1 MSSSNKT
8 KIKPLAL
15 VIIVLPMLLAIV
27 YYAFFASDRYVSS
40 AQVVVRQA
48 ESSSQASI
56 PGLAL
61 LMSSVDPV
69 SREETLYLHEYIISH
84 DMLQVLQEQ
93 LDWSAHFSGRWND
106 PLYWLPK
113 DAPSEEVLKFYQR
126 LVQAR
131 YDETTG
137 LLMVEV
143 QALEP
148 DFAEKVLEL
157 ILQQSERFVNDI
169 SKGIAQDQ
177 LDFAKKELT
186 EATERYEQSKEAMMQ
201 FQSSSN
207 LLNAQATAEARSMI
221 IADLEAEISKENT
234 KLKNLLSSLGANT
247 PQVRAQ
253 RTRIRSLEQQLV
265 VENKRLV
272 SEASGDK
279 LNVVAAQY
287 RMLEIDVG
295 IAEEIYKT
303 SVTIV
308 ENAKLEA
315 TKKIRSLIRV
325 VQPNMPEE
333 PIYPRR
339 LYNLLTLFIAL
350 CLLYGITRFVL
361 ASIED
366 HRE

>member
-1 MSSSNKT
+1 MLPLNKI
-8 KIKPLAL
+8 KIKPLA
-15 VIIVLPMLLAIV
+15 VAMIIVPMLLAIV
-27 YYAFFASDRYVSS
+27 YYAFFASSRYVSS

-48 ESSSQASI
+48 ESSAQANI

-84 DMLQVLQEQ
+84 DMLQVLQEK
-93 LDWSAHFSGRWND
+93 LDWSQHFSGRWND
-106 PLYWLPK
+106 PLYWLPD

-137 LLMVEV
+137 LLTVEV
-143 QALEP
+143 QTLEP
-148 DFAEKVLEL
+148 DFAEQVLEE
-157 ILQQSERFVNDI
+157 ILAQSETFVNDI
-169 SKGIAQDQ
+169 SQGIAKDQ
-177 LDFAKKELT
+177 LDFAQKELM
-186 EATERYEQSKEAMMQ
+186 EATGRYEKTKEAMMQ

-207 LLNAQATAEARSMI
+207 LLNAQATAEARAMI
-221 IADLEAEISKENT
+221 IADLESVISKENA
-234 KLKNLLSSLGANT
+234 KLKSLLSTLNSQT

-253 RTRIRSLEQQLV
+253 RNRINSLEQQLA

-303 SVTIV
+303 SVTVV

-315 TKKIRSLIRV
+315 TKKIRSLVRV

-350 CLLYGITRFVL
+350 GLLYGITRFVL